1 MSLIESERARAR
13 AAVVDEHIRCENSH
27 DLDALMA
34 TFGINA
40 QYDDE
45 PWGDH
50 RIGRDGVRSYYSEL
64 MRALPD
70 LAIEVKQRHVTSE
83 SVVVEVLI
91 RGTHLDTWR
100 GLPPTGRRME
110 FPLCG
115 IYSFDADGKL
125 ASERIYY
132 DRGTILRQLGLFHEP
147 VRGLGRIVTARP
159 SGNHRARLP
168 AAFVSKCN
176 RTLAIKELPNPG
188 LSGRDYTVMDDSTGG

>member
-40 QYDDE
+40 RYDDE

-132 DRGTILRQLGLFHEP
+132 DRGTILRQLGLFHDP
-147 VRGLGRIVTARP
+147 VRGRADCYRARS
-159 SGNHRARLP
+159 SGNHRACLP
-168 AAFVSKCN
+168 AAFASKCN
-176 RTLAIKELPNPG
+176 RTLATKELPNP
-188 LSGRDYTVMDDSTGG
+188 LA